1 MAAVMQCGKLQKR
14 WKGKKMP
21 TLEEEEEEE
30 EPLNPD
36 IEVQHDEYIA
46 RTTFAE

>member
-21 TLEEEEEEE
+21 ALEEEEEEE
-30 EPLNPD
+30 ALNPD

-46 RTTFAE
+46 CTTFAE

>member
-1 MAAVMQCGKLQKR
+1 
-14 WKGKKMP
+14 MP
-21 TLEEEEEEE
+21 ALEEEEE